1 MTTILDENRIPVA
14 IGVSNA
20 DGTTLLP
27 IKAMSA
33 TNSLMVSDGVG
44 GTDKSTNSIDP
55 RDENRKVAFFAVS
68 AVDGVTPVAIYC
80 DSTTNALLI
89 TSI

>member
-14 IGVSNA
+14 IGVSDA

-27 IKAMSA
+27 IKAMSTA
-33 TNSLMVSDGVG
+33 KSLMVLDGVG
-44 GTDKSTNSIDP
+44 GTDKSTNNIDP

-68 AVDGVTPVAIYC
+68 AVDGVTTVAVYC
-80 DSTTNALLI
+80 DSTTNEI
-89 TSI
+89 